1 MVAKPNVHLNFELLK
16 SLIGYVLIAD
26 LEQTTEDLVKVLIT
40 FIDPGNGFHESVAK
54 KLLSIRLARRLNQV
68 LMLKH
73 PRVENSLGL
82 QKPSNAH

>member
-16 SLIGYVLIAD
+16 SLMLLMAD
-26 LEQTTEDLVKVLIT
+26 LEQTSEDLVKVLIT
-40 FIDPGNGFHESVAK
+40 FVDPGNGFLESVAK
-54 KLLSIRLARRLNQV
+54 KLLSIRLARRLHQV

>member
-1 MVAKPNVHLNFELLK
+1 MVAKPNVNLNFELLK
-16 SLIGYVLIAD
+16 SLMLLMAD
-26 LEQTTEDLVKVLIT
+26 LEQTREDLVKVLIT
-40 FIDPGNGFHESVAK
+40 FVDPGNGFEESVAK

-82 QKPSNAH
+82 QKPSYAH